1 LINQK
6 RRSIEVLGICHL
18 SSDPAMLRL
27 PSSPEERSVRLAL
40 FDLDNT
46 LLAGDS
52 DHAWGE
58 FLCQRGLVDAEAYRA
73 RNDTFYQDYLAGALD
88 VLEYQNFCQE
98 LLGRSEM
105 AQLQQWHAE
114 FMRDHIEPIVLAKG
128 EALVRQHHD
137 AGDRVV
143 IITATNRFIT
153 GPIAKRLGVDTL
165 LATECEMQEGRYTG
179 RLTDVPCFQEGKVTR
194 IERWLMEN
202 DQSLDDSYFYSD
214 SRNDL
219 PLLERVSHPVAV
231 DPDPTLRDIAQQR
244 GWSIISLR

>member
-1 LINQK
+1 
-6 RRSIEVLGICHL
+6 
-18 SSDPAMLRL
+18 MLRL
-27 PSSPEERSVRLAL
+27 LSSLEERSVRLAL

-52 DHAWGE
+52 DHAWGK
-58 FLCQRGLVDAEAYRA
+58 FLCQRGLVEADTYRA
-73 RNDTFYQDYLAGALD
+73 RNDAFYQDYLAGKLD
-88 VLEYQNFCQE
+88 VAAYQNFCQE

-105 AQLQQWHAE
+105 AQLEQWHGE

-128 EALVRQHHD
+128 EALVRQHHE

-165 LATECEMQEGRYTG
+165 LATECEMQDGRYTG

-194 IERWLMEN
+194 IERWLQEN

-231 DPDPTLRDIAQQR
+231 DPDPTLREIAQQR
-244 GWSIISLR
+244 GWDIISLR

>member
-1 LINQK
+1 
-6 RRSIEVLGICHL
+6 
-18 SSDPAMLRL
+18 M
-27 PSSPEERSVRLAL
+27 RLAL

-58 FLCQRGLVDAEAYRA
+58 FLCQRGIVDAETYRA
-73 RNDTFYQDYLAGALD
+73 RNDAFYQDYLAGELD
-88 VLEYQNFCQE
+88 VLAYQNFCQE
-98 LLGRSEM
+98 LLGRSEI
-105 AQLQQWHAE
+105 AQLQQWQAE
-114 FMRDHIEPIVLAKG
+114 FMRDHIEPIVLVKG
-128 EALVRQHHD
+128 EALVRQHHE

-153 GPIAKRLGVDTL
+153 GPIAARLGVDTL
-165 LATECEMQEGRYTG
+165 LATECEMFDGRYTG

-194 IERWLMEN
+194 IERWLAESG
-202 DQSLDDSYFYSD
+202 QSLEGAYFYSD

-231 DPDPTLRDIAQQR
+231 DPDATLRQIAEQR
-244 GWSIISLR
+244 GWDIISLR